1 MKKTLLLFLI
11 FLLSACAKEV
21 RYTASFILINKTGYD
36 IEIFKGAQLYKTVSN
51 DKSCQLFSGKCRA
64 NAEAL
69 TIGDVI
75 NDTRIISLWKIN
87 SNEFTFLKEWTYEN
101 RNESGKQLFRLSD
114 YTMSYTISDYGGNF
128 IPETYCYEIFI
139 YPTDLQ

>member
-1 MKKTLLLFLI
+1 MKKSILLFLI
-11 FLLSACAKEV
+11 FFLSACEKEV
-21 RYTASFILINKTGYD
+21 RYTASFILINKTGYTL
-36 IEIFKGAQLYKTVSN
+36 EIFKDAQLYKTVSN
-51 DKSCQLFSGKCRA
+51 DNSCELFSGKCQA
-64 NAEAL
+64 NAEGL

-114 YTMSYTISDYGGNF
+114 YTMNYTLSDYGGYY
-128 IPETYCYEIFI
+128 IPETYFYEII
-139 YPTDLQ
+139 LYPTDLQ